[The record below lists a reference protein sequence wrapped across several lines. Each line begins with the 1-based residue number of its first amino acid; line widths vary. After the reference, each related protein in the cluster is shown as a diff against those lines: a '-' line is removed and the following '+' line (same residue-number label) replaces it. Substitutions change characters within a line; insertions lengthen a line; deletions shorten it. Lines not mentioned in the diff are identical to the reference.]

1 MAKTKKIVSATPTAL
16 LGRRNAARPRVPVNL
31 KMPGMLR
38 ELIDAAAALESRSRS
53 DFMLD
58 AARRAAEDALLSRS
72 AFVASSAAFATFI
85 ERLDAPPK
93 PNAAL
98 KRTLRTPAPWDKA

>member
-1 MAKTKKIVSATPTAL
+1 MAKPKKVAAAL
-16 LGRRNAARPRVPVNL
+16 PAASTRRRTVLKPRVPVNL
-31 KMPGMLR
+31 KVPGTLR
-38 ELIDAAAALESRSRS
+38 ELIDAAAALESRTRS

-72 AFVASSAAFATFI
+72 AFVASPEAFAAFV

-98 KRTLRTPAPWDKA
+98 KKTLRTPTPWDKA

>member
-1 MAKTKKIVSATPTAL
+1 MAKPKKIIPTASAARAP
-16 LGRRNAARPRVPVNL
+16 RRAATRPRVPVNL
-31 KMPGMLR
+31 KVPGPLR
-38 ELIDAAAALESRSRS
+38 ELIDAAAALESRTRS

-72 AFVASSAAFATFI
+72 AFVASPEAFTAFV

-93 PNAAL
+93 ASDAL
-98 KRTLRTPAPWDKA
+98 KRALRTPTPWDKV